1 MKSKIIGI
9 CVCMLLFATVLTVA
23 APVNKKVTEV
33 APVSSSLSSNLGK
46 NNIAQKSTTLISD
59 TYNNHVIEVDVN
71 GTIIWEKMGCLFLLK
86 LTD

>member
-1 MKSKIIGI
+1 
-9 CVCMLLFATVLTVA
+9 MLLFATVLTVA